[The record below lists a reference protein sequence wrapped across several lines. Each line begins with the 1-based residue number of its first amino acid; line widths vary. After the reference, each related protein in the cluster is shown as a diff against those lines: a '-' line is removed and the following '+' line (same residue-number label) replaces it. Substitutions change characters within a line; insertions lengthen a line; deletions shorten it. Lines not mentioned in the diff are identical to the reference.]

1 MVFTAEAGH
10 PLPAREPG
18 GKPRFLLPRVK
29 PQHRHGERDRWKPF
43 VERLGFEAVEVTSD
57 AIWEAQGDVAHFDGA
72 TLLFYGGRTELRGMH
87 AARTHFD
94 GEVLELCVREPAFH
108 GNMALL
114 PVPQADS
121 IIVCADVVD
130 DDSLALL
137 EARVGRDR
145 MHFVSQEELR
155 CYATNGLPIG
165 DTLLCPT
172 NLPVRVR
179 TLFEKLGVKVVEL
192 PMIELCDKG
201 GGASRC
207 MVCIFENAPDGLS
220 IPDEARLSF
229 VRERRLGVALSARI
243 DFRAAPR
250 APLRA
255 AAHSPPEV
263 DAAAEETRLPR
274 CRSSDRWGSR
284 TRAGRRRRAG
294 ARRPSTSK
302 CRPTRRDRRNSMP
315 RPACPPT

>member
-1 MVFTAEAGH
+1 MDLYLMSPPHPEWSLRGRANFKSKSADDVVPVRAFAEWLGLAEAIEARGGTVVVLEPDDPALTGMVFSAEAGH
-10 PLPAREPG
+10 PLPERTPG

-29 PQHRHGERDRWKPF
+29 PQHRRGERDRWKPF
-43 VERLGFEAVEVTSD
+43 VERLGFETVDVTSD

-72 TLLFYGGRTELRGMH
+72 TLLFYGGHPELRGMH
-87 AARTHFD
+87 AARSHFD

-114 PVPQADS
+114 PIPQADS

-130 DDSLALL
+130 DDSLAVL

-165 DTLLCPT
+165 DSLLCPT
-172 NLPVRVR
+172 NLPPRVR
-179 TLFEKLGVKVVEL
+179 ALFEKLGVKVVEL

-207 MVCIFENAPDGLS
+207 MVCVFEGAPEGLS
-220 IPDEARLSF
+220 IPDEARLSY
-229 VRERRLGVALSARI
+229 VRERRLG
-243 DFRAAPR
+243 
-250 APLRA
+250 
-255 AAHSPPEV
+255 
-263 DAAAEETRLPR
+263 
-274 CRSSDRWGSR
+274 
-284 TRAGRRRRAG
+284 G
-294 ARRPSTSK
+294 AR
-302 CRPTRRDRRNSMP
+302 
-315 RPACPPT
+315 